1 MQVAC
6 GNLGGVL
13 SSFLFLTKD
22 SPHFY
27 PGHGT
32 LIAILS
38 MSTAACI
45 GMRWYLA
52 RENQKLEQRK
62 ERGENVGSFVYT
74 I

>member
-38 MSTAACI
+38 ASTAACI

-52 RENQKLEQRK
+52 RENQKLEQK
-62 ERGENVGSFVYT
+62 ERGENVGSFLYT